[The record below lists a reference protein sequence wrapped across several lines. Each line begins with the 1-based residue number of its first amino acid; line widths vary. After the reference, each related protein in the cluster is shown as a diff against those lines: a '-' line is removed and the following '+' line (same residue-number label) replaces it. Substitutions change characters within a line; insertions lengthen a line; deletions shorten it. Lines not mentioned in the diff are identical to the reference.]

1 MQFFWFLVFFIS
13 VSWWF
18 WREMEGE
25 RAEYNVKT
33 WNIILVFNVISLVV
47 QVSCDT
53 MDSCR
58 LPCRSLRFTGLKQHK
73 WKEDSGSWDLS
84 RLWSQRVTEPAIS
97 VFRSHMLLISGQN
110 VHCLCQ
116 YLSPDSA
123 ARVCLQCC
131 DTLGPVLVI
140 FRGCSLCSF
149 LVSVFPFK
157 SPVKLGPSGIVDY

>member
-1 MQFFWFLVFFIS
+1 MQFFWFLFFLFLWVGGS
-13 VSWWF
+13 
-18 WREMEGE
+18 GE
-25 RAEYNVKT
+25 RWKEKGQS
-33 WNIILVFNVISLVV
+33 IMSKLGILFWFFSIISLVV

-84 RLWSQRVTEPAIS
+84 RLWSQRITEPAIS

-131 DTLGPVLVI
+131 DTLGPVPVI
-140 FRGCSLCSF
+140 FKGCSSCSF